1 MLVDEFLVVW
11 PEMIRIAKEYG
22 LELVLKKNF
31 GQYYDDNCA
40 EKPVS
45 LAGKPEPQNLQKGET
60 RDHKE
65 PPTAWLR

>member
-40 EKPVS
+40 DKPVS
-45 LAGKPEPQNLQKGET
+45 LAGKPEPQNL
-60 RDHKE
+60 
-65 PPTAWLR
+65 